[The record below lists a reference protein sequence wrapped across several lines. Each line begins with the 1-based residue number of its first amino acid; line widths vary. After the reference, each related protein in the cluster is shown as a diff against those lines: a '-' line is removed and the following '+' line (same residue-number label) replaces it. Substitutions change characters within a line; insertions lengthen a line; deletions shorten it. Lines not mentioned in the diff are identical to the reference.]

1 MTDPVAC
8 LPHQGELTPISR
20 PGHLVEEPMNKNT
33 SDRCA
38 HVIAPMLAAGEQIE
52 LIEAVQIGK
61 VSAKSQIAASAVVG
75 LATAGTVIV
84 ALRPQAYFL
93 VLTNQRFVLI
103 DNLRGRVGQVVSAVP
118 RSSVS
123 AGPLRSKGLT
133 LGMDV
138 TIDGTELWFSW
149 GWVQGKM
156 AQPLRPDSRP
166 CRSGAS
172 WLAARPPVPA
182 VVLAQFPYR
191 RLGTLLASVKQP
203 PARTARTG
211 SSPAPRRS

>member
-8 LPHQGELTPISR
+8 LPHQGGLTAMSR
-20 PGHLVEEPMNKNT
+20 LGHLVEEPVNKNT

-93 VLTNQRFVLI
+93 VLTTPRNCLMPGART
-103 DNLRGRVGQVVSAVP
+103 VV
-118 RSSVS
+118 
-123 AGPLRSKGLT
+123 
-133 LGMDV
+133 
-138 TIDGTELWFSW
+138 
-149 GWVQGKM
+149 
-156 AQPLRPDSRP
+156 
-166 CRSGAS
+166 
-172 WLAARPPVPA
+172 AAR
-182 VVLAQFPYR
+182 
-191 RLGTLLASVKQP
+191 
-203 PARTARTG
+203 
-211 SSPAPRRS
+211 

>member
-38 HVIAPMLAAGEQIE
+38 HVIAPMLAAREQIE

-149 GWVQGKM
+149 GRVQGKM
-156 AQPLRPDSRP
+156 AQAVAA
-166 CRSGAS
+166 G
-172 WLAARPPVPA
+172 LAAPA
-182 VVLAQFPYR
+182 A
-191 RLGTLLASVKQP
+191 
-203 PARTARTG
+203 
-211 SSPAPRRS
+211 PAPAG